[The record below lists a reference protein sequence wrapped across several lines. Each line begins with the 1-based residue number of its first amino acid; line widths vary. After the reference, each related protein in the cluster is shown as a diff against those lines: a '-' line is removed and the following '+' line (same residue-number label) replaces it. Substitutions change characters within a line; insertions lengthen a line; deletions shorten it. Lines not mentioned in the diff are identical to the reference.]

1 MNKNQKIQAVS
12 ELKEKLEKTKSLV
25 LTDYR
30 GLTHQQ
36 LEEMKRAMRESG
48 AEFLVTKNRLLK
60 LAIKKEL
67 GEKLESS
74 SFEGPTASL
83 FSYEDEIAPFSVL
96 AKFIKNFGLPQ
107 IKIGILGEKILK
119 SDEVLKIA
127 ALPSREILRATL
139 VARLKSPL
147 YGLHYA
153 LHWNLR
159 KLTLVLKAA
168 STSVAAG
175 KGGEN
180 HG

>member
-1 MNKNQKIQAVS
+1 MNKDQKIKAVS
-12 ELKEKLEKTKSLV
+12 ELKEKLAKTKSLV

-30 GLTHQQ
+30 GLTHKQ
-36 LEEMKRAMRESG
+36 LEEMKRALRQSG

-60 LAIKKEL
+60 LAMKKEIS
-67 GEKLESS
+67 EKLEAS

-83 FSYEDEIAPFSVL
+83 FSYEDEIAPLSVL
-96 AKFIKNFGLPQ
+96 AKFMKNFGLPQ
-107 IKIGILGEKILK
+107 IKIGVLGEKILT
-119 SDEVLKIA
+119 SDEVIKIA
-127 ALPSREILRATL
+127 ALPSLEILRTTL

-153 LHWNLR
+153 LRWNIN

-168 STSVAAG
+168 SVKAAVS

>member
-1 MNKNQKIQAVS
+1 MNKDQKIKAVS

-36 LEEMKRAMRESG
+36 LEEMKRTLRESG

-67 GEKLESS
+67 SEKLGPS

-83 FSYEDEIAPFSVL
+83 FSYEDEIAPLSVL

-107 IKIGILGEKILK
+107 IKIGVLGEKILT
-119 SDEVLKIA
+119 SDEVVKIA

-147 YGLHYA
+147 YGLHYVLNSNIIKLA
-153 LHWNLR
+153 LII
-159 KLTLVLKAA
+159 KTL
-168 STSVAAG
+168 STKS
-175 KGGEN
+175 EIRN
-180 HG
+180 